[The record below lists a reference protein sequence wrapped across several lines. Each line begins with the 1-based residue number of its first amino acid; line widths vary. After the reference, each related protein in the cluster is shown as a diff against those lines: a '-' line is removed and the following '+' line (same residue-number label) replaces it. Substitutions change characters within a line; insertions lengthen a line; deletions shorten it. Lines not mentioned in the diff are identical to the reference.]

1 MKTEALLHS
10 LRFHMA
16 WPFPAQPLLLGHEP
30 LAWLEL
36 ARLPLSQGKP
46 SLAGSFLSSPFGFV
60 HAQISAQTSLPVTTL
75 IRSSPPQKKT
85 PGTKLSWLPFCHL
98 SSLKLDTC
106 LPSSQSF
113 SAHSQYLE
121 QSLARVDTHAHK
133 ILSLEGG
140 RCVSGIPSSNG
151 AFINNT
157 SNGAFINNTVLHV
170 LVL

>member
-1 MKTEALLHS
+1 MKTEALPYS

-85 PGTKLSWLPFCHL
+85 PWHQTFMASLLSFVILEIRYLFAFLTKFF
-98 SSLKLDTC
+98 SSFPVPRTELGK
-106 LPSSQSF
+106 SR
-113 SAHSQYLE
+113 H
-121 QSLARVDTHAHK
+121 ARTQ
-133 ILSLEGG
+133 
-140 RCVSGIPSSNG
+140 
-151 AFINNT
+151 
-157 SNGAFINNTVLHV
+157 NTVS
-170 LVL
+170 